1 MLEPAPEPSGRLPT
15 ASSRPRPRPK
25 NCLLDGVV
33 ERRRDSPTVRIRTSG
48 WSVVVVVVAAVIVGA
63 AGAREDGPPAG
74 QIAFVRF
81 SAASAHPRIVAL
93 RLAGGAPRPLPLRV
107 AAAGAPAWS
116 PNGRELVFVG
126 GVNAVGSSD
135 LTGSTYLYVWRA
147 GRSRLRPLTPRG
159 SRVGSASWSPDGARI
174 AYSLSAVTGNRFS
187 LWVVGAG
194 GGGARRLT
202 AGAIDLE
209 PSWSPNGRLIA
220 FVRVDP
226 ASYQSGV
233 WLVRPDGGG
242 LRMLRVGITNAT
254 EPVWSPG
261 SARLLVEDGRAIYSV
276 RPDGGGV
283 RKVVSLSADAQGAV
297 EDPQPAWSPD
307 GRWIVFCQFRAGVVG
322 RSDLWLVRPDGTGL
336 RQLTRSPEL
345 DRDPSWGS

>member
-1 MLEPAPEPSGRLPT
+1 MYGTLRLD
-15 ASSRPRPRPK
+15 ARVLIRS
-25 NCLLDGVV
+25 LLWPVL
-33 ERRRDSPTVRIRTSG
+33 
-48 WSVVVVVVAAVIVGA
+48 VVVLFVAASGTTVAHAV
-63 AGAREDGPPAG
+63 GPPAG
-74 QIAFVRF
+74 QVVFVRF
-81 SAASAHPRIVAL
+81 SAANGHPRVFTINASGVA
-93 RLAGGAPRPLPLRV
+93 RPLPLGV
-107 AAAGAPAWS
+107 TAASGPVWS
-116 PNGRELVFVG
+116 PTGHLLAFIG
-126 GVNAVGSSD
+126 GSNAMGSSE
-135 LTGSTYLYVWRA
+135 LTGTNFLYVWSA
-147 GRSRLRPLTPRG
+147 ARSRLRPLTPPG
-159 SRVGSASWSPDGARI
+159 ARVGSAAWAPDGKRI
-174 AYSLSAVTGNRFS
+174 VYPLSSRAGNHFS

-202 AGAIDLE
+202 SGGIDLE

-226 ASYQSGV
+226 ASYKGGI

-242 LRMLRVGITNAT
+242 LRMLRVGVKNAT

-261 SARLLVEDGRAIYSV
+261 GARLLVGDGRAIYSV
-276 RPDGGGV
+276 RPDRGGV